1 MGSQNRS
8 PEVEDILTPRSSSI
22 SPTSSTPSS
31 SPEHRR
37 MKRSE
42 LFNCS
47 ESLVNTPIA
56 QMDNLSLQTMKA
68 HSPEGEVMKFQPLN
82 SETSS
87 TADLETRP
95 KSPTTKASSLEM
107 LDARADRVK
116 TPDMK
121 AHSLESHTLP
131 TKEKKKSKS
140 VKDVNQK
147 SKAEIDEKE

>member
-1 MGSQNRS
+1 MSEDPETPKTQEEMERIEKTQNRS

-47 ESLVNTPIA
+47 ESLVNTPII

-82 SETSS
+82 SETCS
-87 TADLETRP
+87 TESIVAIPE
-95 KSPTTKASSLEM
+95 SPATKASSLEM
-107 LDARADRVK
+107 LDARSDRTK

-131 TKEKKKSKS
+131 AKE
-140 VKDVNQK
+140 
-147 SKAEIDEKE
+147 